1 MRKQAMNAGTY
12 AILMRTYPNGAK
24 MCEPKYFD
32 VFGDDGQRKLRIVA
46 VDMIQAIN
54 IVARL
59 NLRDYTIKEA
69 KR

>member
-1 MRKQAMNAGTY
+1 MRKPAMNAGTY
-12 AILMRTYPNGAK
+12 AILMRTYRSGAK
-24 MCEPKYFD
+24 MCAPKYFD

>member
-1 MRKQAMNAGTY
+1 
-12 AILMRTYPNGAK
+12 
-24 MCEPKYFD
+24 MCAPKFFD